1 MSPGQSFLVVSRT
14 ALANGRTSALVVA
27 FGMGIGTVFWATGA
41 IVGLTILFEQTA
53 WLYLMLKL
61 TAGFYLLFLAVML
74 WRNTEAPDAI
84 QQSGGQSLSILAA
97 LRLGFITQIVNPKV
111 AVFFGSIFIALL
123 PANAPAWV
131 VMAAIGIVFTNEIGW
146 LAFVSCLFSVPVFRR
161 SYTKVRPWLDRTT
174 AALSAFIG
182 GKLILEVQGSI

>member
-74 WRNTEAPDAI
+74 WRNTEAL
-84 QQSGGQSLSILAA
+84 SLIH
-97 LRLGFITQIVNPKV
+97 I
-111 AVFFGSIFIALL
+111 
-123 PANAPAWV
+123 
-131 VMAAIGIVFTNEIGW
+131 
-146 LAFVSCLFSVPVFRR
+146 
-161 SYTKVRPWLDRTT
+161 
-174 AALSAFIG
+174 
-182 GKLILEVQGSI
+182 